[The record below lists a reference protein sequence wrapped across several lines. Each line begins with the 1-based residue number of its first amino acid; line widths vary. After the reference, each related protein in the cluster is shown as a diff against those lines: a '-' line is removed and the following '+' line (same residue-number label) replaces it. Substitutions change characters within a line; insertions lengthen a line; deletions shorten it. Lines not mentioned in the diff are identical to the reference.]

1 MDNTAPDLSPRD
13 LSTPDLS
20 ALIGS
25 RICHD
30 LVSPLGA
37 ISNGVELLGMSQPP
51 SPELALISESV
62 AHALAR
68 IRMFRLAFGAVR
80 GEQRIS
86 GREIAS
92 ILEGL
97 GKGGKIRFEWSMPT
111 DLPRREAK
119 LLLLLVQCCESA
131 MAWGGVLT
139 LGQAA
144 QGWRLDARAPRLR
157 LEPALWGPLAC
168 GTAPADPR
176 PSEVHFALVPPM
188 LEVTGRSL
196 QLETTEEEI
205 HLAL

>member
-1 MDNTAPDLSPRD
+1 MTNSA
-13 LSTPDLS
+13 PDLS

-37 ISNGVELLGMSQPP
+37 IGNGVELLGMSHPP
-51 SPELALISESV
+51 SPELDLISESV

-86 GREIAS
+86 GREVAS
-92 ILEGL
+92 ILDGL

-111 DLPRREAK
+111 ELPRREAK

-139 LGQAA
+139 LGHAA
-144 QGWRLDARAPRLR
+144 EGWRLDARAPRLR
-157 LEPALWGPLAC
+157 LDAALWGPLTSGA
-168 GTAPADPR
+168 APEDPR
-176 PSEVHFALVPPM
+176 PAEVHFALVPPM
-188 LEVTGRSL
+188 LAATGRSL
-196 QLETTEEEI
+196 SVAATEEEI
-205 HLAL
+205 HLTL

>member
-1 MDNTAPDLSPRD
+1 MTQHAPDLS
-13 LSTPDLS
+13 S
-20 ALIGS
+20 LIGS

-37 ISNGVELLGMSQPP
+37 IGNGVELLGMSQPP
-51 SPELALISESV
+51 SPELDLISESV
-62 AHALAR
+62 THALAR

-86 GREIAS
+86 GREVAS
-92 ILEGL
+92 ILDGL

-111 DLPRREAK
+111 ELPRREAK

-139 LGQAA
+139 LGHPA

-157 LEPALWGPLAC
+157 LEPALWHPLTS
-168 GTAPADPR
+168 GTAPDDPR

-188 LEVTGRSL
+188 LAATGRSL
-196 QLETTEEEI
+196 SVTTTEEEI
-205 HLAL
+205 HLIL

>member
-1 MDNTAPDLSPRD
+1 MTQHA
-13 LSTPDLS
+13 PDLS

-37 ISNGVELLGMSQPP
+37 IGNGVELLGMSQPP
-51 SPELALISESV
+51 SAELDLISESV
-62 AHALAR
+62 GHALAR

-92 ILEGL
+92 ILDGL
-97 GKGGKIRFEWSMPT
+97 GKGGKIRFEWSVPT
-111 DLPRREAK
+111 ELPRREAK

-139 LGQAA
+139 LGHVA
-144 QGWRLDARAPRLR
+144 QGWRLDARASRLR
-157 LEPALWGPLAC
+157 LEPALWKPFAAGI
-168 GTAPADPR
+168 APDDPK
-176 PSEVHFALVPPM
+176 PAEVQFALVPPM
-188 LEVTGRSL
+188 LEATGRTLGMTAS
-196 QLETTEEEI
+196 EEEI
-205 HLAL
+205 HLTL

>member
-1 MDNTAPDLSPRD
+1 MNKPL
-13 LSTPDLS
+13 PDLS

-37 ISNGVELLGMSQPP
+37 IGNGVELLGMNQPP
-51 SPELALISESV
+51 SAELDLIHASV

-86 GREIAS
+86 GREVAS

-97 GKGGKIRFEWSMPT
+97 GRGGRIRFEWSLPT
-111 DLPRREAK
+111 DLPRQDAK

-131 MAWGGVLT
+131 MAWGGALT
-139 LGQAA
+139 IAHEDAQIRIAA
-144 QGWRLDARAPRLR
+144 QAPRLR
-157 LEPALWGPLAC
+157 IDDALW
-168 GTAPADPR
+168 TALNAARPPADPG
-176 PSEVHFALVPPM
+176 PAEVHFALVPGM
-188 LEVTGRSL
+188 LATTGRR
-196 QLETTEEEI
+196 
-205 HLAL
+205 LALRTGPETIELSL

>member
-1 MDNTAPDLSPRD
+1 MTKPV
-13 LSTPDLS
+13 PDLS

-37 ISNGVELLGMSQPP
+37 IGNGVELLGMSQQS
-51 SPELALISESV
+51 SPELDLISESV

-80 GEQRIS
+80 DEQRIS

-92 ILEGL
+92 ILDGL

-111 DLPRREAK
+111 ELPRREAK

-139 LGQAA
+139 LGHAA
-144 QGWRLDARAPRLR
+144 QGWRLDARASRLR
-157 LEPALWGPLAC
+157 LDAALWEPLAN
-168 GTAPADPR
+168 GASPADPR
-176 PSEVHFALVPPM
+176 PAEVHFALVPPM
-188 LEVTGRSL
+188 LAATGRSL
-196 QLETTEEEI
+196 HVATTDEEI
-205 HLAL
+205 HLTL

>member
-1 MDNTAPDLSPRD
+1 MNKHVPDL
-13 LSTPDLS
+13 T

-30 LVSPLGA
+30 LISPLGA
-37 ISNGVELLGMSQPP
+37 IGNGVELMGMNHPP
-51 SPELALISESV
+51 SPELDLISESI

-97 GKGGKIRFEWSMPT
+97 GKGGKIRFEWSMPNE
-111 DLPRREAK
+111 LPRREAK

-131 MAWGGVLT
+131 MAWGGVLSI
-139 LGQAA
+139 GH
-144 QGWRLDARAPRLR
+144 DAHSWQISVRAPRLR
-157 LEPALWGPLAC
+157 LEPSLWEPLAA
-168 GTAPADPR
+168 GAPPSDPT
-176 PSEVHFALVPPM
+176 PSEVHFALVTPV
-188 LEVTGRSL
+188 LQATGRTLTLLTS
-196 QLETTEEEI
+196 EEEI
-205 HLAL
+205 RLTL

>member
-1 MDNTAPDLSPRD
+1 MNKP
-13 LSTPDLS
+13 TPDFS

-37 ISNGVELLGMSQPP
+37 IGNGVELLGMSQPP
-51 SPELALISESV
+51 SPELDLIGESV
-62 AHALAR
+62 THALAR

-86 GREIAS
+86 GREIAT
-92 ILEGL
+92 ILDGL

-111 DLPRREAK
+111 ELPRREAK
-119 LLLLLVQCCESA
+119 LILLLVQCCESA

-139 LGQAA
+139 LGHKA

-157 LEPALWGPLAC
+157 LEPALWGPLAE
-168 GTAPADPR
+168 GMPPADPR
-176 PSEVHFALVPPM
+176 PADVHFALVPSM
-188 LEVTGRSL
+188 LAATRRSL
-196 QLETTEEEI
+196 GVATTEEEI
-205 HLAL
+205 HLTL